1 MRRIARRW
9 AGRPFT
15 GNPHIGRRVVASST
29 MSSDQLPA
37 MEVFGKAL
45 MLVLAAGAAEIGIDT
60 LLCALDDQPTPG
72 EPVRPATG
80 PFLPVERRELPLSPA
95 AAAVVSSL
103 GNMFSIRLDVLRTAL
118 IAAKRGE
125 QS

>member
-1 MRRIARRW
+1 
-9 AGRPFT
+9 
-15 GNPHIGRRVVASST
+15 
-29 MSSDQLPA
+29 

-45 MLVLAAGAAEIGIDT
+45 MLALAAGAAEIGIDT
-60 LLCALDDQPTPG
+60 LLCALDDQSRPN

-80 PFLPVERRELPLSPA
+80 PFLPVERRELALSPA

-103 GNMFSIRLDVLRTAL
+103 GDMFSIRPDVLRTAL

>member
-1 MRRIARRW
+1 
-9 AGRPFT
+9 
-15 GNPHIGRRVVASST
+15 

-45 MLVLAAGAAEIGIDT
+45 MLALAAGAAEIGTDT
-60 LLCALDDQPTPG
+60 LLCALYDQSRPN

-95 AAAVVSSL
+95 ATAVVSSL
-103 GNMFSIRLDVLRTAL
+103 GDMFSIRPGVLRTTL

>member
-1 MRRIARRW
+1 
-9 AGRPFT
+9 
-15 GNPHIGRRVVASST
+15 

-45 MLVLAAGAAEIGIDT
+45 MLALAAGAAEIGIDT
-60 LLCALDDQPTPG
+60 LLCALDDQSTPG

-95 AAAVVSSL
+95 AAAVLSSL
-103 GNMFSIRLDVLRTAL
+103 GDMFSIRLDVLRTAL